1 MKTKPF
7 LSFWQIWNMTFG
19 FLGIQFGF
27 ALQNANSSRILQ
39 IYGADVEQLSLFWL
53 AAPLTGMIVQPI
65 IGHYSDRTWCRLG
78 RRRPFFLIG
87 AILTT
92 IALVLM
98 PNAGLFLSPGTAH
111 AILSPVLIGA
121 GMLMIMDASINVT
134 MEPFRAL
141 VGDML
146 PDEQHTTGFS
156 IQTFLIGIGA
166 VVGSLLPSIMN
177 KGFGFSNIAGAG
189 EVADN
194 VKYAFYA
201 GAAILL
207 LSVLWTIFKTKEY
220 SPTEMAQFN
229 TSAAP
234 APEVQKK
241 NGFMEILHDII
252 HMPKIMLQLGLCQ
265 FFSWFALFSMWV
277 YTTPAIAEHVYGA
290 TDPSSAGYATAG
302 DKVGELFG
310 IYNFVAMLFALLL
323 IPIARFIGR
332 KMTHAVCLCLG
343 GAGMISMYLLSSIDM
358 MIFSMIGIGVAWAS
372 ILAMPYAILSDSL
385 PAEKMGTYM
394 GIFNFFIT
402 IPQILNGIIHGWIVG
417 HVYNGHAVLALL
429 TGGVFLLLAAVSVC
443 LVKDKAKTKTLYTT
457 PRSSHNT

>member
-7 LSFWQIWNMTFG
+7 LSFWQIWNLTFG

-39 IYGADVEQLSLFWL
+39 TYGADVEQLSLFWL
-53 AAPLTGMIVQPI
+53 AAPLTGMIIQPI
-65 IGHYSDRTWCRLG
+65 IGHYSDQTWCRLG
-78 RRRPFFLIG
+78 RRRPFFLVG
-87 AILTT
+87 AIFTT
-92 IALVLM
+92 IALILM
-98 PNAGLFLSPGTAH
+98 PNAGLFLSPGTET

-177 KGFGFSNIAGAG
+177 KVFGLSNTAVAG

-194 VKYAFYA
+194 VKFAFYA

-207 LSVLWTIFKTKEY
+207 ASVLWTIFKTKEY
-220 SPTEMAQFN
+220 SPEEMAEFRL
-229 TSAAP
+229 SGG
-234 APEVQKK
+234 EVIEKRRDS
-241 NGFMEILHDII
+241 NGFMEIMHDIF

-265 FFSWFALFSMWV
+265 FFAWFALYSMWV
-277 YTTPAIAEHVYGA
+277 YSTPAIAEHVYGA
-290 TDPSSAGYATAG
+290 TDPASAEYAMAG
-302 DKVGELFG
+302 DKVGELFS

-323 IPIARFIGR
+323 IPIARHLGR
-332 KMTHAVCLCLG
+332 KMTHALCLCLG
-343 GAGMISMYLLSSIDM
+343 GSGKTIGKNSIRHRQYTCPRYTDANHGKDHH
-358 MIFSMIGIGVAWAS
+358 SC
-372 ILAMPYAILSDSL
+372 AIQQIERNQPCPS
-385 PAEKMGTYM
+385 MGTYM

-402 IPQILNGIIHGWIVG
+402 IPQITNGIIHGWIVRN
-417 HVYNGHAVLALL
+417 VYHGHAVFALL
-429 TGGVFLLLAAVSVC
+429 TGGVFLFFAAAAVS
-443 LVKDKAKTKTLYTT
+443 LVKEKKFSRKV
-457 PRSSHNT
+457 

>member
-7 LSFWQIWNMTFG
+7 LSFWQIWNLTFG

-53 AAPLTGMIVQPI
+53 AAPLTGMIIQPI
-65 IGHYSDRTWCRLG
+65 IGHYSDQTWCKLG
-78 RRRPFFLIG
+78 RRRPFFLVG
-87 AILTT
+87 AILTA
-92 IALVLM
+92 IALILM
-98 PNAGLFLSPGTAH
+98 PNAGLFLSPGQEA

-121 GMLMIMDASINVT
+121 GMLMIMDASINIT

-146 PDEQHTTGFS
+146 PDEQHTMGFS

-166 VVGSLLPSIMN
+166 VVGSLLPSIMHN
-177 KGFGFSNIAGAG
+177 VFGFDNTALAG

-201 GAAILL
+201 GAGILL
-207 LSVLWTIFKTKEY
+207 VCVLWTIFKTKEY
-220 SPTEMAQFN
+220 SPEEMAEFRLSGGEAIEKRS
-229 TSAAP
+229 TS
-234 APEVQKK
+234 
-241 NGFMEILHDII
+241 GGLGEILHDIL

-265 FFSWFALFSMWV
+265 FFAWFALYSMWV
-277 YTTPAIAEHVYGA
+277 YSTPAVAEHVYGA
-290 TDPSSAGYATAG
+290 TDPASADYALAG
-302 DKVGELFG
+302 DEVGQLFSV
-310 IYNFVAMLFALLL
+310 YNFVAMLFALLL
-323 IPIARFIGR
+323 IPLANRIGR
-332 KMTHAVCLCLG
+332 KLTHAVCLSLG
-343 GAGMISMYLLSSIDM
+343 GLGLVSLYFLDNTTAMYG
-358 MIFSMIGIGVAWAS
+358 SMIGIGIAWAS

-402 IPQILNGIIHGWIVG
+402 IPQITNGLVHGWIVREFY
-417 HVYNGHAVLALL
+417 HGHAVYALL
-429 TGGVFLLLAAVSVC
+429 TGGIFLFLTALAVSA
-443 LVKDKAKTKTLYTT
+443 VKEKKFA
-457 PRSSHNT
+457 PHN

>member
-1 MKTKPF
+1 MRTKPF
-7 LSFWQIWNMTFG
+7 LSFWQIWNLTFG

-53 AAPLTGMIVQPI
+53 AAPLTGMIIQPI
-65 IGHYSDRTWCRLG
+65 IGHYSDNTWCRLG
-78 RRRPFFLIG
+78 RRRPFFLLG
-87 AILTT
+87 AILTS
-92 IALVLM
+92 IALILM
-98 PNAGLFLSPGTAH
+98 PNAGLFLSPGTEYVL
-111 AILSPVLIGA
+111 LSPVLIGA

-146 PDEQHTTGFS
+146 PDEQHTMGFS

-177 KGFGFSNIAGAG
+177 RLFGLSNVAEVG

-201 GAAILL
+201 GAVILL
-207 LSVLWTIFKTKEY
+207 CSVLWTIIKTKEY
-220 SPTEMAQFN
+220 SPEEMAEFRL
-229 TSAAP
+229 SGG
-234 APEVQKK
+234 EVIEKRRDS
-241 NGFMEILHDII
+241 NGFMEIMQDVI

-265 FFSWFALFSMWV
+265 FFAWFALYSMWV
-277 YTTPAIAEHVYGA
+277 YSTPAIAEHVYGT
-290 TDPSSAGYATAG
+290 TDPSSPAFAIAG
-302 DKVGELFG
+302 DKVGELFSV
-310 IYNFVAMLFALLL
+310 YNFVAMLFALFL

-332 KMTHAVCLCLG
+332 KMTHALCLCLG
-343 GAGMISMYLLSSIDM
+343 GAGLVSLYVIEDPSLMII
-358 MIFSMIGIGVAWAS
+358 SMIGVGIAWAS

-385 PAEKMGTYM
+385 PPHKMGTYM

-402 IPQILNGIIHGWIVG
+402 IPQITNGLIHGWIVREFY
-417 HVYNGHAVLALL
+417 HGHAVFALL
-429 TGGVFLLLAAVSVC
+429 TGGIFLFLAALAVVFVKEKSVGK
-443 LVKDKAKTKTLYTT
+443 VG
-457 PRSSHNT
+457 

>member
-1 MKTKPF
+1 MKKKPF

-39 IYGADVEQLSLFWL
+39 TYGADVEHLSLFWL
-53 AAPLTGMIVQPI
+53 AAPLTGMIIQPI
-65 IGHYSDRTWCRLG
+65 VGHYSDRTWCKLG
-78 RRRPFFLIG
+78 RRRPFFLVG

-98 PNAGLFLSPGTAH
+98 PNAGLFLSPETTH

-121 GMLMIMDASINVT
+121 GMLMIMDASINIT

-166 VVGSLLPSIMN
+166 VVGSWLPSIMH
-177 KGFGFSNIAGAG
+177 KAFGFSNTAVAG

-201 GAAILL
+201 GAAILF
-207 LSVLWTIFKTKEY
+207 LSVLWTILKTKEY
-220 SPTEMAQFN
+220 SPQEMAEFN
-229 TSAAP
+229 EGRATATDT
-234 APEVQKK
+234 KK
-241 NGFMEILHDII
+241 RSGFMEIMHDIA
-252 HMPKIMLQLGLCQ
+252 HMPKVMWQLGLCQ
-265 FFSWFALFSMWV
+265 FFAWFALYSMWV
-277 YTTPAIAEHVYGA
+277 YTTPALAEHVYA
-290 TDPSSAGYATAG
+290 SPDPASSGYATAG

-323 IPIARFIGR
+323 IPIAKRIGR

-343 GAGMISMYLLSSIDM
+343 GAGLISLYLLTDTNM
-358 MIFSMIGIGVAWAS
+358 MIISMIGIGIAWAS
-372 ILAMPYAILSDSL
+372 ILAMPYAILSDNL
-385 PAEKMGTYM
+385 PPEKMGTYM

-402 IPQILNGIIHGWIVG
+402 LPQITNGVIHGWIVRNIYSG
-417 HVYNGHAVLALL
+417 HTIYALL
-429 TGGVFLLLAAVSVC
+429 TGGFFLFFAAAAVFL
-443 LVKDKAKTKTLYTT
+443 VKKK
-457 PRSSHNT
+457 

>member
-1 MKTKPF
+1 MKTKPS
-7 LSFWQIWNMTFG
+7 LNFWQIWNMTFG

-39 IYGADVEQLSLFWL
+39 TYGADVEQLSLFWL
-53 AAPLTGMIVQPI
+53 AAPLTGMIIQPL

-78 RRRPFFLIG
+78 RRRPFFLVG

-98 PNAGLFLSPGTAH
+98 PNAGLFLSPETEV

-121 GMLMIMDASINVT
+121 GMLMIMDASINIT

-177 KGFGFSNIAGAG
+177 KVFGLSNTATAG

-194 VKYAFYA
+194 VKFAFYA

-207 LSVLWTIFKTKEY
+207 FCVLWTICKTKEY
-220 SPTEMAQFN
+220 SPAEMAEFK
-229 TSAAP
+229 P
-234 APEVQKK
+234 AESIKLPNGK
-241 NGFMEILHDII
+241 NGLVEILYDII
-252 HMPKIMLQLGLCQ
+252 HMPKIMLQLGVCQ
-265 FFSWFALFSMWV
+265 FFAWFALYSMWV
-277 YTTPAIAEHVYGA
+277 YSTPAIAEHVYGA
-290 TDPSSAGYATAG
+290 TNPASAEYAAAG

-310 IYNFVAMLFALLL
+310 IYNFAAMLFALML
-323 IPIARFIGR
+323 IPIARYMGR

-343 GAGMISMYLLSSIDM
+343 GAGLVSLYVLPIDWM
-358 MIFSMIGIGVAWAS
+358 VFSMIGIGIAWAS

-402 IPQILNGIIHGWIVG
+402 IPQITNGIIHGWIVRN
-417 HVYNGHAVLALL
+417 VYNGHTVFALL
-429 TGGVFLLLAAVSVC
+429 TGGIFLFFAAASVVFI
-443 LVKDKAKTKTLYTT
+443 KEKAIKTK
-457 PRSSHNT
+457 

>member
-7 LSFWQIWNMTFG
+7 LSFWQIWNLTFG

-53 AAPLTGMIVQPI
+53 AAPLTGMIIQPI
-65 IGHYSDRTWCRLG
+65 IGHYSDQTWCKLG
-78 RRRPFFLIG
+78 RRRPFFLVG

-92 IALVLM
+92 IALILM
-98 PNAGLFLSPGTAH
+98 PNAGLFLSPGQET

-121 GMLMIMDASINVT
+121 GMLMIMDASINIT

-166 VVGSLLPSIMN
+166 VVGSLLPSIMHN
-177 KGFGFSNIAGAG
+177 VFGFSNTALAG

-201 GAAILL
+201 GAGILFCC
-207 LSVLWTIFKTKEY
+207 VLWTICKTKEY
-220 SPTEMAQFN
+220 SPEEMAEFRLSGGEVIEKRN
-229 TSAAP
+229 TS
-234 APEVQKK
+234 
-241 NGFMEILHDII
+241 NGLMEILHDIL

-265 FFSWFALFSMWV
+265 FFAWFALYSMWV
-277 YTTPAIAEHVYGA
+277 YSTPAVAEHVYGA
-290 TDPSSAGYATAG
+290 TDPASADYALAG
-302 DKVGELFG
+302 DQVGQLFSV
-310 IYNFVAMLFALLL
+310 YNFVAMLFALLL
-323 IPIARFIGR
+323 IPIAKRIGR
-332 KMTHAVCLCLG
+332 KLTHALCLSLG
-343 GAGMISMYLLSSIDM
+343 GIGLVSLYFLDNTTAMYG
-358 MIFSMIGIGVAWAS
+358 SMIGVGIAWAS

-385 PAEKMGTYM
+385 PADKMGTYM

-402 IPQILNGIIHGWIVG
+402 IPQITNGLVHGWIVREFY
-417 HVYNGHAVLALL
+417 HGHAVYALL
-429 TGGVFLLLAAVSVC
+429 TGGIFLFFAAVAVAV
-443 LVKDKAKTKTLYTT
+443 VKEKKFVHKA
-457 PRSSHNT
+457 

>member
-7 LSFWQIWNMTFG
+7 LSFWQIWNLTFG

-53 AAPLTGMIVQPI
+53 AAPLTGMIIQPI
-65 IGHYSDRTWCRLG
+65 IGHYSDQTWCKLG
-78 RRRPFFLIG
+78 RRRPFFLVG
-87 AILTT
+87 AILTA
-92 IALVLM
+92 IALILM
-98 PNAGLFLSPGTAH
+98 PNAGLFLSPGQEA

-121 GMLMIMDASINVT
+121 GMLMIMDASINIT

-146 PDEQHTTGFS
+146 PDEQHTMGFS

-166 VVGSLLPSIMN
+166 VVGSLLPSIMHN
-177 KGFGFSNIAGAG
+177 VFGFDNTALAG

-201 GAAILL
+201 GAGILL
-207 LSVLWTIFKTKEY
+207 VCVLWTIVKTKEY
-220 SPTEMAQFN
+220 SPEEMAEFRLSGGEAIEKRS
-229 TSAAP
+229 TS
-234 APEVQKK
+234 
-241 NGFMEILHDII
+241 GGLGEILHDIL

-265 FFSWFALFSMWV
+265 FFAWFALYSMWV
-277 YTTPAIAEHVYGA
+277 YSTPAVAEHVYGA
-290 TDPSSAGYATAG
+290 TDPASADYALAG
-302 DKVGELFG
+302 DEVGQLFSV
-310 IYNFVAMLFALLL
+310 YNFVAMLFALLL
-323 IPIARFIGR
+323 IPLANRIGR
-332 KMTHAVCLCLG
+332 KLTHAVCLSLG
-343 GAGMISMYLLSSIDM
+343 GLGLVSLYFLDNTTAMYG
-358 MIFSMIGIGVAWAS
+358 SMIGIGIAWAS

-402 IPQILNGIIHGWIVG
+402 IPQITNGLVHGWIVREFY
-417 HVYNGHAVLALL
+417 HGHAVYALL
-429 TGGVFLLLAAVSVC
+429 TGGIFQFLAALAVSA
-443 LVKDKAKTKTLYTT
+443 VKEKKFA
-457 PRSSHNT
+457 PHN

>member
-1 MKTKPF
+1 M
-7 LSFWQIWNMTFG
+7 SFWQIWNLTFG

-53 AAPLTGMIVQPI
+53 AAPLTGMIIQPI
-65 IGHYSDRTWCRLG
+65 IGHYSDNTWCRLG
-78 RRRPFFLIG
+78 RRRPFFLLG
-87 AILTT
+87 AILTS
-92 IALVLM
+92 IALILM
-98 PNAGLFLSPGTAH
+98 PNAGLFLSPGTEYVL
-111 AILSPVLIGA
+111 LSPVLIGA

-146 PDEQHTTGFS
+146 PDEQHTMGFS

-177 KGFGFSNIAGAG
+177 RLFGLSNVAEVG

-201 GAAILL
+201 GAVILL
-207 LSVLWTIFKTKEY
+207 CSVLWTIIKTKEY
-220 SPTEMAQFN
+220 SPEEMAEFRL
-229 TSAAP
+229 SGG
-234 APEVQKK
+234 EVIEKRRDS
-241 NGFMEILHDII
+241 NGFMEIMQDVI

-265 FFSWFALFSMWV
+265 FFAWFALYSMWV
-277 YTTPAIAEHVYGA
+277 YSTPAIAEHVYGT
-290 TDPSSAGYATAG
+290 TDPSSPAFAIAG
-302 DKVGELFG
+302 DKVGELFSV
-310 IYNFVAMLFALLL
+310 YNFVAMLFALFL

-332 KMTHAVCLCLG
+332 KMTHALCLCLG
-343 GAGMISMYLLSSIDM
+343 GAGLVSLYVIEDPSLMII
-358 MIFSMIGIGVAWAS
+358 SMIGVGIAWAS

-385 PAEKMGTYM
+385 PPHKMGTYM

-402 IPQILNGIIHGWIVG
+402 IPQITNGLIHGWIVREFY
-417 HVYNGHAVLALL
+417 HGHAVFALL
-429 TGGVFLLLAAVSVC
+429 TGGIFLFLAALAVVFVKEKSVGK
-443 LVKDKAKTKTLYTT
+443 VG
-457 PRSSHNT
+457 

>member
-1 MKTKPF
+1 MRTKPF
-7 LSFWQIWNMTFG
+7 LSFWQIWNLTFG

-53 AAPLTGMIVQPI
+53 AAPLTGMIIQPI
-65 IGHYSDRTWCRLG
+65 IGHYSDNTWCRLG
-78 RRRPFFLIG
+78 RRRPFFLLG
-87 AILTT
+87 AILTS
-92 IALVLM
+92 IALILM
-98 PNAGLFLSPGTAH
+98 PNAGLFLSPGTEYVL
-111 AILSPVLIGA
+111 LSPVLIGA

-146 PDEQHTTGFS
+146 PDEQHTMGFS

-177 KGFGFSNIAGAG
+177 RLFGLSNVAEVG

-201 GAAILL
+201 GAVILL
-207 LSVLWTIFKTKEY
+207 CSVLWTIIKTKEY
-220 SPTEMAQFN
+220 SPEEMAEFRL
-229 TSAAP
+229 SGG
-234 APEVQKK
+234 EVIEKRRDS
-241 NGFMEILHDII
+241 NGFMEIMQDVI

-265 FFSWFALFSMWV
+265 FFAWFALYSMWV
-277 YTTPAIAEHVYGA
+277 YSTPAIAEHVYGT
-290 TDPSSAGYATAG
+290 TDPSSPAFAIAG
-302 DKVGELFG
+302 DKVGELFSV
-310 IYNFVAMLFALLL
+310 YNFVAMLFALFL

-332 KMTHAVCLCLG
+332 KMTHALCLCLG
-343 GAGMISMYLLSSIDM
+343 GAGLVSLYVIEDPSM
-358 MIFSMIGIGVAWAS
+358 MIISMIGVGIAWAS

-385 PAEKMGTYM
+385 PPHKMGTYM

-402 IPQILNGIIHGWIVG
+402 IPQITNGLIHGWIVREFY
-417 HVYNGHAVLALL
+417 HGHAVFALL
-429 TGGVFLLLAAVSVC
+429 TGGIFLFLAALAVVFVKEKSVGK
-443 LVKDKAKTKTLYTT
+443 VG
-457 PRSSHNT
+457 

>member
-7 LSFWQIWNMTFG
+7 LGFWQIWNLTFG

-39 IYGADVEQLSLFWL
+39 TYGADVEQLSLFWL
-53 AAPLTGMIVQPI
+53 AAPLTGMIIQPI
-65 IGHYSDRTWCRLG
+65 VGHYSDRTWCRLG
-78 RRRPFFLIG
+78 RRRPFFLVG

-98 PNAGLFLSPGTAH
+98 PNAGLFLSPGTER

-121 GMLMIMDASINVT
+121 GMLMIMDASINIT

-156 IQTFLIGIGA
+156 VQTFLIGIGA

-177 KGFGFSNIAGAG
+177 KGFGLSNVAEAG

-194 VKYAFYA
+194 VKYAFYV

-207 LSVLWTIFKTKEY
+207 LSVLWTIIKTKEY
-220 SPTEMAQFN
+220 SPAQMAEFE
-229 TSAAP
+229 SGSAP
-234 APEVQKK
+234 AAGNIKK
-241 NGFMEILHDII
+241 NGFLEIMHDIR
-252 HMPKIMLQLGLCQ
+252 HMPRIMLQLGLCQ

-277 YTTPAIAEHVYGA
+277 YTTPAIAEHVYGV
-290 TDPSSAGYATAG
+290 TDPASPEYAVAG

-310 IYNFVAMLFALLL
+310 VYNFVAMLFALCL
-323 IPIARFIGR
+323 IPIARCIGR

-343 GAGMISMYLLSSIDM
+343 GFGLISVYLLSDTGM
-358 MIFSMIGIGVAWAS
+358 MIFSMICVGIAWAS

-394 GIFNFFIT
+394 GVFNFFIT
-402 IPQILNGIIHGWIVG
+402 IPQILNGIIHGWVVG
-417 HVYNGHAVLALL
+417 HVYNGHAVFALL
-429 TGGVFLLLAAVSVC
+429 TGGICLLLAAAAVC
-443 LVKDKAKTKTLYTT
+443 LVKVK
-457 PRSSHNT
+457 R

>member
-39 IYGADVEQLSLFWL
+39 TYGADVEQLSLFWL
-53 AAPLTGMIVQPI
+53 AAPLTGMIIQPI

-78 RRRPFFLIG
+78 RRRPFFLVG

-98 PNAGLFLSPGTAH
+98 PNAGLFLSPGVEV

-177 KGFGFSNIAGAG
+177 KVFGLSNTAVVG

-194 VKYAFYA
+194 VKFAFYA

-207 LSVLWTIFKTKEY
+207 CSVLWTIFKTKEY
-220 SPTEMAQFN
+220 SPAEMAEFKKE
-229 TSAAP
+229 AP
-234 APEVQKK
+234 VVGIKEKK
-241 NGFMEILHDII
+241 NGFMEIMYDII

-265 FFSWFALFSMWV
+265 FFAWFALYSMWV
-277 YTTPAIAEHVYGA
+277 YSTPAIAEHVYGA
-290 TDPSSAGYATAG
+290 TDPSTVEYAMAG

-310 IYNFVAMLFALLL
+310 VYNFVAMLFALLL
-323 IPIARFIGR
+323 IPIARLLGR
-332 KMTHAVCLCLG
+332 KMTHAVCLSLG
-343 GAGMISMYLLSSIDM
+343 GAGLMSLYFLSDTDM
-358 MIFSMIGIGVAWAS
+358 MIFSMIGIGIAWAS

-402 IPQILNGIIHGWIVG
+402 IPQITNGLIHGWVVRN
-417 HVYNGHAVLALL
+417 VYEGHAVLALL
-429 TGGVFLLLAAVSVC
+429 TGGVFLFLAALSVC
-443 LVKDKAKTKTLYTT
+443 LVKDKRLSKVAK
-457 PRSSHNT
+457 

>member
-7 LSFWQIWNMTFG
+7 LSFWQIWNLTFG

-53 AAPLTGMIVQPI
+53 AAPLTGMIIQPI
-65 IGHYSDRTWCRLG
+65 IGHYSDQTWCKLG
-78 RRRPFFLIG
+78 RRRPFFLVG

-92 IALVLM
+92 IALILM
-98 PNAGLFLSPGTAH
+98 PNAGLFLSPGQET

-121 GMLMIMDASINVT
+121 GMLMIMDASINIT

-166 VVGSLLPSIMN
+166 VVGSLLPSIMHN
-177 KGFGFSNIAGAG
+177 VFGFSNTALAG

-201 GAAILL
+201 GACILFCC
-207 LSVLWTIFKTKEY
+207 VLWTICKTKEY
-220 SPTEMAQFN
+220 SPEEMAEFRLSGGEVIEKRN
-229 TSAAP
+229 TS
-234 APEVQKK
+234 
-241 NGFMEILHDII
+241 NGLMEILHDIL

-265 FFSWFALFSMWV
+265 FFAWFALYSMWV
-277 YTTPAIAEHVYGA
+277 YSTPAVAEHVYGA
-290 TDPSSAGYATAG
+290 TDPASAAYALAG
-302 DKVGELFG
+302 DQVGQLFSV
-310 IYNFVAMLFALLL
+310 YNFVAMLFALLL
-323 IPIARFIGR
+323 IPIAKRIGR
-332 KMTHAVCLCLG
+332 KLTHALCLSLG
-343 GAGMISMYLLSSIDM
+343 GIGLVSLYFLDNTTAMYG
-358 MIFSMIGIGVAWAS
+358 SMIGVGIAWAS

-385 PAEKMGTYM
+385 PADKMGTYM

-402 IPQILNGIIHGWIVG
+402 IPQITNGLVHGWIVREFY
-417 HVYNGHAVLALL
+417 HGHAVYALL
-429 TGGVFLLLAAVSVC
+429 TGGIFLFFAAVAVAV
-443 LVKDKAKTKTLYTT
+443 VKEKKFVHKA
-457 PRSSHNT
+457 

>member
-7 LSFWQIWNMTFG
+7 LSFWQIWNLTFG

-53 AAPLTGMIVQPI
+53 AAPLTGMIIQPI

-78 RRRPFFLIG
+78 RRRPFFLVG

-92 IALVLM
+92 IALILM
-98 PNAGLFLSPGTAH
+98 PNAGLFLSPGQEA

-121 GMLMIMDASINVT
+121 GMLMIMDASINIT

-166 VVGSLLPSIMN
+166 VVGSLLPSIMHN
-177 KGFGFSNIAGAG
+177 IFGFSNTALAG

-201 GAAILL
+201 GAGILL
-207 LSVLWTIFKTKEY
+207 CSVLWTICKTKEY
-220 SPTEMAQFN
+220 SPEEMAEFRLSGGEVIEKRN
-229 TSAAP
+229 TST
-234 APEVQKK
+234 
-241 NGFMEILHDII
+241 GFMEILQDIL

-265 FFSWFALFSMWV
+265 FFAWFALYSMWV
-277 YTTPAIAEHVYGA
+277 YSTPAVAEHVYGA
-290 TDPSSAGYATAG
+290 TDPASADYALAG
-302 DKVGELFG
+302 DQVGQLFSV
-310 IYNFVAMLFALLL
+310 YNFVAMLFALLL
-323 IPIARFIGR
+323 IPIAKRIGR
-332 KMTHAVCLCLG
+332 KLTHALCLSLG
-343 GAGMISMYLLSSIDM
+343 GIGLVSLYFLDNTTAMYG
-358 MIFSMIGIGVAWAS
+358 SMIGIGIAWAS

-402 IPQILNGIIHGWIVG
+402 IPQITNGLVHGWIVRQFY
-417 HVYNGHAVLALL
+417 HGHAVYALL
-429 TGGVFLLLAAVSVC
+429 TGGIFLFFAALAVVV
-443 LVKDKAKTKTLYTT
+443 VKEKKFTHQA
-457 PRSSHNT
+457 